1 MKSKIL
7 LLVLS
12 FCSATVGLLAS
23 MEHLQENSPFIPA
36 DYKPRGGPA
45 RPAAPQPKA
54 PPARKIELS
63 GVIQLGGSYS
73 FSFYE
78 PAKKQSYWVE
88 MNDPKAPIKV
98 IDFNPV
104 AQSVTIQ
111 SEAGT
116 EVITL
121 RKPAAPSG
129 TPQKSTPPPNVRPPM
144 PPPPP
149 QRKGPPSPPMSDEEA
164 LKLLEKI
171 LLGAFGDDDLGPLD
185 DSMTS

>member
-1 MKSKIL
+1 MKSKFL

-12 FCSATVGLLAS
+12 FCSATVELLAS

-36 DYKPRGGPA
+36 DYKPRGGPT
-45 RPAAPQPKA
+45 RPTAQQPK
-54 PPARKIELS
+54 PPAARKIELS
-63 GVIQLGGSYS
+63 GVIQLGGKYS

-98 IDFNPV
+98 VDFNPV
-104 AQSVTIQ
+104 AQSVTIE

-116 EVITL
+116 EVITI

-129 TPQKSTPPPNVRPPM
+129 TPQKSTPPPNVKPPQ
-144 PPPPP
+144 PP
-149 QRKGPPSPPMSDEEA
+149 QRKAPPPPPMSDEEA

-171 LLGAFGDDDLGPLD
+171 LLGSFDDDDLGPLD

>member
-116 EVITL
+116 EVISMNTSN
-121 RKPAAPSG
+121 PSELI
-129 TPQKSTPPPNVRPPM
+129 TEYDNYFS
-144 PPPPP
+144 
-149 QRKGPPSPPMSDEEA
+149 SDGFNTTYKRIRYRIS
-164 LKLLEKI
+164 L
-171 LLGAFGDDDLGPLD
+171 
-185 DSMTS
+185 